1 MHGGVRGRRL
11 VTASYSIN
19 YCENRSMKQD
29 RQKLFP
35 LQLPDQLQD
44 PQKVSEDP
52 FGKDKR
58 SHRRNRESVRRIH
71 RHIRSQSASPS
82 VLSEVPDKQVIL
94 QEFRLHSIQLSKV
107 QEKQLAQGPFF
118 NFDLSDSTVLYT

>member
-1 MHGGVRGRRL
+1 
-11 VTASYSIN
+11 
-19 YCENRSMKQD
+19 MKQD
-29 RQKLFP
+29 QKKIF
-35 LQLPDQLQD
+35 PDQLQD
-44 PQKVSEDP
+44 QQKFSEDP

-107 QEKQLAQGPFF
+107 QEKQLAQG
-118 NFDLSDSTVLYT
+118 NAIKLI